1 MRNPTK
7 RTSVAIASLALAGG
21 AVLGAGGTASAAPST
36 PGHVQRVAAGVE
48 ANRDRWGGHHDYGW
62 NRDDHRCGRDRDH
75 RWGRDDGYRWGGGHD
90 CGWGGRHDCRWE
102 RRNDCRCDHG
112 ISYLWDGRHG
122 WRHDGTSHY
131 RVSHYNHDRH
141 GTDR

>member
-7 RTSVAIASLALAGG
+7 RMSVAIASLALAGG

-75 RWGRDDGYRWGGGHD
+75 RWGRDDDY
-90 CGWGGRHDCRWE
+90 GWGGRHDCRWD

-131 RVSHYNHDRH
+131 RVSHYNHERH